1 MVGAKRFL
9 QLANRLP
16 AYQGVIANAMAAEQ
30 NAEEA
35 APGGSPGQPEEVSID
50 AMNLMIPGLIE
61 RVEV

>member
-1 MVGAKRFL
+1 VGAKRFL

-16 AYQGVIANAMAAEQ
+16 AYQGVIANAMAAEHHAQ
-30 NAEEA
+30 QEA
-35 APGGSPGQPEEVSID
+35 VGQSPGQPEEVSID